1 MRFRFQV
8 PVVLLILGLLPI
20 SPVRPALGSN
30 SAEAVAQSS
39 PHHAFSLRAK
49 PKSSCSAYLVTEAGL
64 LVRAVSSQRT
74 TDLYHRN
81 GSHSYGEDFG
91 LRLGAQGNFG
101 LMINVS
107 RTASLG
113 VVGFGVVEE
122 HRPRMGL
129 KLRYRFWEW
138 VGTAIDLE
146 GGVVMDLATDDFSK
160 DLDRRQWL
168 VAGLSLSHTKF
179 VHFVFQLESWLQDY
193 PPNRRTSAAYIGLRF
208 GY

>member
-1 MRFRFQV
+1 MQFRFQV
-8 PVVLLILGLLPI
+8 LIGLFSLFVLPVLPNCPAFVRNGAEVL
-20 SPVRPALGSN
+20 
-30 SAEAVAQSS
+30 AQSP
-39 PHHAFSLRAK
+39 PHRSFSFRAK
-49 PKSSCSAYLVTEAGL
+49 PKSSCAVYLVTEVGL
-64 LVRAVSSQRT
+64 LVRMVNSQKT
-74 TDLYHRN
+74 TDLYHRD
-81 GSHSYGEDFG
+81 GTHSYGEDFG
-91 LRLGAQGNFG
+91 VRFGGQGNVG
-101 LMINVS
+101 LMFNVS

-113 VVGFGVVEE
+113 VIGFGVVEE
-122 HRPRMGL
+122 HRPRAGV

-146 GGVVMDLATDDFSK
+146 GGMAVDLATDEFSK

-168 VAGLSLSHTKF
+168 VAGLSLSHTQF